1 MMGNVEKL
9 SAETNTNADLW
20 PSAVTADFEAFRQ
33 QKPATKI
40 FRIAE
45 KPVFDWEIW
54 ALADN
59 VLEPKSARFH

>member
-1 MMGNVEKL
+1 MMENVERL
-9 SAETNTNADLW
+9 SAETNANADLW

-40 FRIAE
+40 FRITE